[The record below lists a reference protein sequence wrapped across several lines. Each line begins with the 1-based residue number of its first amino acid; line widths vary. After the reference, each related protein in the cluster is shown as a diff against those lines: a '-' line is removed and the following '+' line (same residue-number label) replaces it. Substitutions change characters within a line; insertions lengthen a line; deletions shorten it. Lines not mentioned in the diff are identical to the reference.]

1 MRRQMALAGLVA
13 PWIGFCYSEDTWKW
27 GAAILRHPQCPWVG
41 SLQSVLQL
49 FSAPFCNTEEVEVVA
64 WIHPATGGQLCRP
77 PPSLWP
83 WPTTTQQTC

>member
-1 MRRQMALAGLVA
+1 MALAGRVA

-27 GAAILRHPQCPWVG
+27 GGIHSQASPVPVGWESTVSAAVLCP
-41 SLQSVLQL
+41 VLH
-49 FSAPFCNTEEVEVVA
+49 TEEVEVVA

-77 PPSLWP
+77 PPSPWP